1 MTYFSGSCRG
11 SDSREEEFP
20 MLTTSPLAHCSS
32 VFQPTPE
39 LLTQL
44 DQYILKKK
52 VPADKSKC
60 HRFLTPLTL
69 IDDSSL
75 RSALDNVLEELHGL
89 FRWPSQT
96 KYRKT
101 LEQMLEYVILNLAL
115 GALINNWTLIDKCK
129 SHYSKGYSPYTTD
142 FSYSALMT
150 VIDTLKEAGLIRLF
164 KGGKYVKGSMLT
176 RIYPVKVLERKLYPF
191 GLAVQQSLRP
201 PYLTINEPEAG
212 WDVVYRVDDSHPDK
226 QKMYAINEAFDA
238 HQWPCKGPLVM
249 TFKHNAFAGGR
260 IYTPFQTLMA
270 NTVPLRMHTL
280 IDGEPIAEVD
290 FNASHLRMG
299 LALFDGEDAG
309 DDPYQ
314 RIADYAQTTRDKVK
328 GYITHALSCDSP
340 KSAHNA
346 LNNKGYKGAEIDTLE
361 NATRHCYPSLRLYDG
376 LGIHLQS
383 LEGQILMHVMHQG
396 VLEGKVV
403 LPIHDAVAVKAN
415 DAEWAAERMEAAW
428 VQVCCKKGDA
438 ARPRLKTIITQTQ

>member
-1 MTYFSGSCRG
+1 
-11 SDSREEEFP
+11 

-32 VFQPTPE
+32 VFKPTPE

-52 VPADKSKC
+52 VPAGKSKC

-75 RSALDNVLEELHGL
+75 RSELDNILEELQGL
-89 FRWPSQT
+89 FRRPSQT

-101 LEQMLEYVILNLAL
+101 LEQMLEYVVLNLAL
-115 GALINNWTLIDKCK
+115 GALTNNWTLIDKCK
-129 SHYSKGYSPYTTD
+129 SHYSKGYSPYTYE
-142 FSYSALMT
+142 FRYSSLMT

-176 RIYPVKVLERKLYPF
+176 RIYPVKALEQQLYPF

-201 PYLTINEPEAG
+201 PYLTINEPETG
-212 WDVVYRVDDSHPDK
+212 WNVLYRVDDSHPDK
-226 QKMYAINEAFDA
+226 QKMYAINEELKA
-238 HQWPCKGPLVM
+238 HKWACKGPVVLKY
-249 TFKHNAFAGGR
+249 KHNVFTGGR

-270 NTVPLRMHTL
+270 KKVPLRINTL

-290 FNASHLRMG
+290 FNASHIRMG
-299 LALFDGEDAG
+299 LALFGGEDAG
-309 DDPYQ
+309 DDPYR

-328 GYITHALSCDSP
+328 GYITIALSCDTP

-346 LNNKGYKGAEIDTLE
+346 LIFERYRGSEIKTLE
-361 NATRHCYPSLRLYDG
+361 NATRHCYPNLRLYDA

-383 LEGQILMHVMHQG
+383 LEGQILMYVMYQG

-403 LPIHDAVAVKAN
+403 LPIHDAVAVKAQ
-415 DAEWAAERMEAAW
+415 DAEWATQRMEAAW
-428 VQVCCKKGDA
+428 VQVCCKEGDA
-438 ARPRLKTIITQTQ
+438 ASPRIKIVSISASEK

>member
-1 MTYFSGSCRG
+1 
-11 SDSREEEFP
+11 

-32 VFQPTPE
+32 VFKPTPE

-101 LEQMLEYVILNLAL
+101 LEQMLEYVVLNLAL
-115 GALINNWTLIDKCK
+115 GALTNNWTLIDKCK
-129 SHYSKGYSPYTTD
+129 SHYSKGYSPYTTE
-142 FSYSALMT
+142 FSYSSLMT
-150 VIDTLKEAGLIRLF
+150 VIDTLKETGLIRLF

-176 RIYPVKVLERKLYPF
+176 RIYPAKALEQKLYPF

-201 PYLTINEPEAG
+201 PYLTINEPETG
-212 WDVVYRVDDSHPDK
+212 WNVLYRVDDCHPDK
-226 QKMYAINEAFDA
+226 QKMYAINEELKA
-238 HQWPCKGPLVM
+238 HKWACKGPVVLKY
-249 TFKHNAFAGGR
+249 KHNVFTGGR

-270 NTVPLRMHTL
+270 KKVPLRINTL

-290 FNASHLRMG
+290 FNASHIRMG

-309 DDPYQ
+309 DDPYR
-314 RIADYAQTTRDKVK
+314 RIADNAQTTRDRVK
-328 GYITHALSCDSP
+328 GYITIALSCDSA
-340 KSAHNA
+340 KSAHSA
-346 LNNKGYKGAEIDTLE
+346 LIFKGYRGSEIETLE
-361 NATRHCYPSLRLYDG
+361 NATRRCYPSLRLYDA

-383 LEGQILMHVMHQG
+383 LEGQILMYVMYQG

-403 LPIHDAVAVKAN
+403 LPIHDAVAVKAQ

-438 ARPRLKTIITQTQ
+438 AKPRLKTKTPQIPQS

>member
-1 MTYFSGSCRG
+1 
-11 SDSREEEFP
+11 

-32 VFQPTPE
+32 VFKPTPE
-39 LLTQL
+39 LLAQL
-44 DQYILKKK
+44 DQYIRKKK

-69 IDDSSL
+69 IEDPYL
-75 RSALDNVLEELHGL
+75 RSALNDVLAELNGL
-89 FRWPSQT
+89 FKWPSQT

-101 LEQMLEYVILNLAL
+101 LEQMLEFVVLNLAL
-115 GALINNWTLIDKCK
+115 GALTNKWTLIDKCK
-129 SHYSKGYSPYTTD
+129 SHYSKGYSRYTTE
-142 FSYSALMT
+142 FSYSSLMT
-150 VIDTLKEAGLIRLF
+150 VIDMLKQARLIRLL

-176 RIYPVKVLERKLYPF
+176 RIYPVKSLEQQLYPF
-191 GLAVQQSLRP
+191 GLAVRQSLRP
-201 PYLTINEPEAG
+201 PYLTINEPDAG
-212 WDVVYRVDDSHPDK
+212 WEVVPKVDDSHPDK
-226 QKMYAINEAFDA
+226 QMMYAINEELKA
-238 HQWPCKGPLVM
+238 HKWACKGPVVLKY
-249 TFKHNAFAGGR
+249 KHNVFTGGR
-260 IYTPFQTLMA
+260 VYTHFQTLMA

-299 LALFDGEDAG
+299 LALFSGEDAG
-309 DDPYQ
+309 DDPYR

-328 GYITHALSCDSP
+328 GYITIALSCDTP

-346 LNNKGYKGAEIDTLE
+346 LIFERYRGSEIKTLE
-361 NATRHCYPSLRLYDG
+361 NATRHCYPNLRLYDA

-383 LEGQILMHVMHQG
+383 LEGQILMQVMYQG

-403 LPIHDAVAVKAN
+403 LPIHDAVAVKAQ

-428 VQVCCKKGDA
+428 VQVCCNKGVA
-438 ARPRLKTIITQTQ
+438 GRPRLKTKITHKHLSLTETG